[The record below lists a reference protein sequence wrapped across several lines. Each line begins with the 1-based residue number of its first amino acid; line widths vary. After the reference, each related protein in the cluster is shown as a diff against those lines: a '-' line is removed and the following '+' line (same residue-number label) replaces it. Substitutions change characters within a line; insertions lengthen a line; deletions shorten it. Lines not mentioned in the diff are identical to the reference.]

1 MMMWCHIRIG
11 NEEESITTK
20 KERSSCGS
28 SRPKSPRSC
37 GANGTNSDASCSSD
51 RYTRIGRVSILD
63 RIHWIVLAA
72 VFRVIAATS

>member
-1 MMMWCHIRIG
+1 MMWCHIRIG
-11 NEEESITTK
+11 NEEESFTTK
-20 KERSSCGS
+20 KELSSCGS